1 MSRKKKWA
9 IALAVI
15 IALVGILVTL
25 SFTVFS
31 LKTVQINFLTS
42 HTISLTAEEAVQK
55 GEIGMGR
62 SVFFHSKKGY
72 VERLEKA
79 YPSLEIVNIETV
91 FPNTFVINCAQ
102 RQKVYAVE
110 SEGGYFICDE
120 DLKVLEKVQ
129 TFSSDTDN
137 PILLQNVIVENQ
149 NAEAGDFLQ
158 VQNYIDIYSALVENN
173 RLLFEQQSIIERVSY
188 STEYDQNSKR
198 DVFVASVHMFNG
210 QTYRILN
217 ADIILNKKMSL
228 LLQVYS
234 QIFSLIGQPID
245 QSDES
250 LGVWTEE
257 LLQNATVEIN
267 NYYLDQENCYFSVIK
282 PQESMPNV

>member
-25 SFTVFS
+25 SLTLFS
-31 LKTVQINFLTS
+31 LKNVKINFLTS

-55 GEIGMGR
+55 GEIGIGK

-79 YPSLEIVNIETV
+79 FPSLEIVNIETV

-102 RQKVYAVE
+102 RQQVYAVE

-120 DLKVLEKVQ
+120 KLKVLEKVP

-137 PILLQNVIVENQ
+137 PILLQNITIENE
-149 NAEAGDFLQ
+149 NAEAGDFLK
-158 VQNYIDIYSALVENN
+158 VQNYVDIYSALVENN

-188 STEYDQNSKR
+188 STEYDQNSKKE
-198 DVFVASVHMFNG
+198 VFVASVHMFGG

-217 ADIILNKKMSL
+217 ADIALNKKMSL

-245 QSDES
+245 QNDDS
-250 LGVWTEE
+250 LGVWTKE
-257 LLQNATVEIN
+257 LLQNATIEIN